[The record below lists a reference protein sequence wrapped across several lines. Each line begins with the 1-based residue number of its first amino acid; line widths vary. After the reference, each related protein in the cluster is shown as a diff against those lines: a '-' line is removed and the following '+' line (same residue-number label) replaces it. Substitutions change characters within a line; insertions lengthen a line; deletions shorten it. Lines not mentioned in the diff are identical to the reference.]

1 MDIEADSSNT
11 ANTANTSGGG
21 PEAQPADQTATRE
34 QQAIVAGLVLAA
46 LLLPGVVRAALLVAA
61 ALVSA
66 VVHCPRWVG
75 ILLVSAGVPLL
86 LFSAVTGSLWYP

>member
-1 MDIEADSSNT
+1 MDVGANRSNS
-11 ANTANTSGGG
+11 ANTANTSGARPGV
-21 PEAQPADQTATRE
+21 QPAEPVATRE

-86 LFSAVTGSLWYP
+86 LFSAVTGSLW

>member
-1 MDIEADSSNT
+1 MDIGADTSST
-11 ANTANTSGGG
+11 ANISGARRGA
-21 PEAQPADQTATRE
+21 PPAEHVATRE

-46 LLLPGVVRAALLVAA
+46 LLLPGVVRGALLIAA

-86 LFSAVTGSLWYP
+86 LFSAVTGTLWLP

>member
-1 MDIEADSSNT
+1 M
-11 ANTANTSGGG
+11 
-21 PEAQPADQTATRE
+21 
-34 QQAIVAGLVLAA
+34 AGLVLAA

-61 ALVSA
+61 ALVSTL
-66 VVHCPRWVG
+66 VHCPRWVG